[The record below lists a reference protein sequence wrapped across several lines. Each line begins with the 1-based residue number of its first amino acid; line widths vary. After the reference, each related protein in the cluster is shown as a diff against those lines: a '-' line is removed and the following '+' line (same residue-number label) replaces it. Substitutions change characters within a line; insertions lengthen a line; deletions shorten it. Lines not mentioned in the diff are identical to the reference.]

1 MRGKLCL
8 WVEYVGVIV
17 PVISEVKQNILML
30 LTVMLYESKT
40 NSIQNYSFKVYLDIV
55 TLLICLNKSYFVV
68 FGENTNLNAQYMI
81 FVNHFRQKGFGNRCL
96 LTYIERC
103 LSIM

>member
-1 MRGKLCL
+1 M
-8 WVEYVGVIV
+8 

-55 TLLICLNKSYFVV
+55 TLLNCLNNSYFVV
-68 FGENTNLNAQYMI
+68 LGKHKLKCTIYNICESFQAKRLWQ
-81 FVNHFRQKGFGNRCL
+81 
-96 LTYIERC
+96 
-103 LSIM
+103 

>member
-1 MRGKLCL
+1 M
-8 WVEYVGVIV
+8 

-55 TLLICLNKSYFVV
+55 TLLNCLNKSYFVV
-68 FGENTNLNAQYMI
+68 FGKTQ
-81 FVNHFRQKGFGNRCL
+81 
-96 LTYIERC
+96 T
-103 LSIM
+103 